1 MAAEQFTDVHLYPQ
15 EVVAQ
20 AWLGETISV
29 VLKCLYLL
37 VPELSGRGQ

>member
-1 MAAEQFTDVHLYPQ
+1 MTAEKFTDICLYPQ

-20 AWLGETISV
+20 ACSVETISV

-37 VPELSGRGQ
+37 VAELSGRGQ